1 MPTDPK
7 PPFRLG
13 ALRPKLAAFTLPAE
27 AAGARP
33 KLGNWKS
40 LLHSKAAEKMKETEV
55 LGDFLRDV
63 FGDVLGYVGP
73 VSGAPVNS
81 IKRESLVQV
90 DGKVR
95 RCRGRRSV
103 GSQPY

>member
-7 PPFRLG
+7 PLFRPD
-13 ALRPKLAAFTLPAE
+13 ALRPKLAAFALPPA

-40 LLHSKAAEKMKETEV
+40 LLHSKAAEKMKETEL

-63 FGDVLGYVGP
+63 FGDGLGHAG
-73 VSGAPVNS
+73 SASSATVNS
-81 IKRESLVQV
+81 IKKTAR
-90 DGKVR
+90 
-95 RCRGRRSV
+95 
-103 GSQPY
+103 